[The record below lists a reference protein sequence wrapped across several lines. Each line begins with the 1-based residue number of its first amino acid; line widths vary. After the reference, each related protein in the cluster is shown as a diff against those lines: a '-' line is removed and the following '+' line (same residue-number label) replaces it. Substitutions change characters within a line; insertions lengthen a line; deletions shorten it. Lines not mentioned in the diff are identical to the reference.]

1 MNQRATVIVALLA
14 LQASVVALG
23 VVSVYSG
30 LHAETFGHHSATSTY
45 VGPHLVEN
53 GPHQVYDVGAAPK
66 LYVDIGYADL
76 TILTGNPS
84 QIDVGLS
91 ASDGI
96 FDDKRAIVARASGDT
111 VHISKVG
118 EEGWS
123 SGDDRM
129 VTVIVPPETQ
139 VTVASGGDIKVTGLR
154 AAASIDSVG
163 DGSIAIQ
170 DYDAPRLHASS
181 RGSIELQQV
190 AATHIDVTSRDDHID
205 GSALDV
211 RDGTILGDDHV
222 TLGFTADSN
231 TLVNALTSD
240 GKINLS
246 GFPDGASLSS
256 TNNEDSSAQT
266 VRVGSGSG
274 HLDVHSNDGN
284 ISLSQEGN

>member
-205 GSALDV
+205 GSVLDV